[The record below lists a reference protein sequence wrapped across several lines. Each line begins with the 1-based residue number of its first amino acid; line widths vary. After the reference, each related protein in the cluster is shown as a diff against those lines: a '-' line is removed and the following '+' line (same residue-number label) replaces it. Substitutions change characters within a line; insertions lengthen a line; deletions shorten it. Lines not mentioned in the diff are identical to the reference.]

1 MEHTKLFV
9 QVQMVPCS
17 LWPEALQLE
26 HETRLQKTSQRP
38 WANHSVFRCQY
49 CTSKRIREHSPPVAR
64 LLWEQLFEVLSVQN
78 LWQWDSCRHTED
90 NRQFLAAISVW
101 FSSTLQKR
109 AENQTEDILFHPG
122 YLERQQSNKLCWVV
136 VWVWLAKKTANGR
149 AHSMWLHPAA
159 TSTMLSGHCPGEIC
173 QFLFENSLRTHPR
186 KTLKIR
192 NLSTIKNAQE

>member
-26 HETRLQKTSQRP
+26 HETRLLKTSQRP
-38 WANHSVFRCQY
+38 WANHSVFMCQY
-49 CTSKRIREHSPPVAR
+49 CTSKRIRKHSPPVAR

-78 LWQWDSCRHTED
+78 LWQRDSCRHTED

-122 YLERQQSNKLCWVV
+122 YLEQQQSNKRCWAV
-136 VWVWLAKKTANGR
+136 VWIWLAKMTANGHR
-149 AHSMWLHPAA
+149 PHDCTQQQPAPCSAA
-159 TSTMLSGHCPGEIC
+159 TALEK
-173 QFLFENSLRTHPR
+173 FANFFLRTHSEPIPE
-186 KTLKIR
+186 KH
-192 NLSTIKNAQE
+192 